1 MVTPQWQLNPAY
13 YLTRWITMDNCC
25 VLDIFTGH
33 LKYFQVRL
41 PPYCAPIEELAEGP
55 PTPKKRPI
63 IDAIPAPDNGP
74 PNPPEPP
81 PSVGL
86 PPPKPA
92 ASVASIATTASGSE
106 VTLMEESISAY
117 CEPFGKALPPV
128 MNNANVDD
136 SVASNGFKS
145 STPMRNGEQG

>member
-1 MVTPQWQLNPAY
+1 M
-13 YLTRWITMDNCC
+13 
-25 VLDIFTGH
+25 
-33 LKYFQVRL
+33 RL

-81 PSVGL
+81 PAVSLL
-86 PPPKPA
+86 PPKSA

-145 STPMRNGEQG
+145 STPMRNGEQGCSSQ

>member
-1 MVTPQWQLNPAY
+1 MNNV
-13 YLTRWITMDNCC
+13 C
-25 VLDIFTGH
+25 VLDISTGH

-55 PTPKKRPI
+55 PTPKKRPPPLL
-63 IDAIPAPDNGP
+63 DAIPAPDNGP

-81 PSVGL
+81 PVVSL

-145 STPMRNGEQG
+145 STPMRNGEQGCSSQ

>member
-1 MVTPQWQLNPAY
+1 MSPCTVFSF
-13 YLTRWITMDNCC
+13 WIPL
-25 VLDIFTGH
+25 LDTQ
-33 LKYFQVRL
+33 KYFQVRL

-55 PTPKKRPI
+55 PTPKKRAPL

-81 PSVGL
+81 PPPVSLL
-86 PPPKPA
+86 PPKSA

-128 MNNANVDD
+128 MNNAVDD

-145 STPMRNGEQG
+145 STPMRNGGEQG

>member
-1 MVTPQWQLNPAY
+1 M
-13 YLTRWITMDNCC
+13 
-25 VLDIFTGH
+25 
-33 LKYFQVRL
+33 QVRL

-55 PTPKKRPI
+55 PTPRKRPPPPLL
-63 IDAIPAPDNGP
+63 DAIPAPDDGP

-81 PSVGL
+81 PVVSLL
-86 PPPKPA
+86 PPKSA

-128 MNNANVDD
+128 MSSNSVDD

-145 STPMRNGEQG
+145 STPMRSNGEQG